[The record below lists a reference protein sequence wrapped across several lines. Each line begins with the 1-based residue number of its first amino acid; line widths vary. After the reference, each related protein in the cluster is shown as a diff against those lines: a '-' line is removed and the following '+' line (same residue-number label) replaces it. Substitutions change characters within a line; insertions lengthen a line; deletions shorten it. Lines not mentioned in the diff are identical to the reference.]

1 MSSDDGW
8 HIRVQLR
15 PMPARFNIALRPRKP
30 EGSLGRTAQDG
41 HRDSHTAPE
50 LWHSLW
56 QSRLDYTSFTTDIP
70 STGRYESTDREIW
83 RTELN
88 PVIRLTNPKTQLQSS
103 GAPGFSVGRSA
114 NRAIPSCPFAERVR
128 TACRWE
134 HNQLQ
139 QKTELCGLTTFSLR
153 LWHNIYPVPILCR
166 RKQPAVTKQKHLW
179 NDNGVWYARWYPVS
193 ILWRWT
199 PNQS

>member
-1 MSSDDGW
+1 M
-8 HIRVQLR
+8 VQ
-15 PMPARFNIALRPRKP
+15 
-30 EGSLGRTAQDG
+30 
-41 HRDSHTAPE
+41 
-50 LWHSLW
+50 
-56 QSRLDYTSFTTDIP
+56 YSFTSTETRRLVRTDSP
-70 STGRYESTDREIW
+70 GRPQRLSYSSWTMTFVVAVTVGLYKFYNRHTLYGQIRIDRDREIW
-83 RTELN
+83 RTELS
-88 PVIRLTNPKTQLQSS
+88 PVIRLTNPTTQLQSS
-103 GAPGFSVGRSA
+103 GAPGFSVGRSS
-114 NRAIPSCPFAERVR
+114 NRAIPSCPFAER

-179 NDNGVWYARWYPVS
+179 NDNGVWYARWHPVS